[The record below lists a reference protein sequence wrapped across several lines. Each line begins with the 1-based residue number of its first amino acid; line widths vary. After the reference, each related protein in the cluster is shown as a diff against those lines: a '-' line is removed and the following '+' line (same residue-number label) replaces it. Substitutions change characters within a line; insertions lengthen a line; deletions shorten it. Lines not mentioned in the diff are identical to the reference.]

1 MIYNHMRAE
10 TKSTQILLRVRPTLK
25 AAAERAAED
34 DDRSLSSFI
43 EKVLTDHLR
52 KGGYLKEKSV

>member
-1 MIYNHMRAE
+1 MRAE

-52 KGGYLKEKSV
+52 KRGYLKEKSV